1 MADKFDKINNLTD
14 LISSVK
20 AKSQKAK
27 QWFRELIKTTQRAA
41 IPAKF
46 GRAEFRKDRNIDVI
60 RKVAKK
66 DIGAMFLMRYDAK
79 TKDKL
84 PYWDSWPLVFPF
96 APAPGGFYGINIHY
110 LNPTARMT
118 LMMALIR
125 GSQSIGSNELDEN
138 FRLKLSYKF
147 LSSFPPARPCIKRYL
162 MGHVVKR
169 SMYRIAGNDWAYA
182 AGLPMQRFEGDLN
195 NAEIWAQSSLMY

>member
-14 LISSVK
+14 LIQSVK

-41 IPAKF
+41 IPGRF
-46 GRAEFRKDRNIDVI
+46 GRAEFRKERNIDVI
-60 RKVAKK
+60 KKVTRK

-79 TKDKL
+79 TKDRL
-84 PYWDSWPLVFPF
+84 PYWDAWPLVFPF

-118 LMMALIR
+118 LMMALIK
-125 GSQSIGSNELDEN
+125 GSQSFGSKQLDED
-138 FRLKLSYKF
+138 FRLKLSYKV
-147 LSSFPPARPCIKRYL
+147 LSSFPPAVPCIKRYL
-162 MGHVVKR
+162 MGHVVKK
-169 SMYRIAGNDWAYA
+169 SLYRISGEDWAYA
-182 AGLPMQRFEGDLN
+182 AGLPMQLFKKES
-195 NAEIWAQSSLMY
+195 ASYVWKQSASMY

>member
-1 MADKFDKINNLTD
+1 MADKFDKINNLSD

-41 IPAKF
+41 IPGKF
-46 GRAEFRKDRNIDVI
+46 GREEVRKERNIDVI
-60 RKVAKK
+60 KKVTRK

-79 TKDKL
+79 TKDRL
-84 PYWDSWPLVFPF
+84 PYWDAWPLVFPF

-118 LMMALIR
+118 LMMALIK
-125 GSQSIGSNELDEN
+125 GSQSFGSKQLDED
-138 FRLKLSYKF
+138 FRLKLSYKV
-147 LSSFPPARPCIKRYL
+147 LSSFPPAVPCIKRYL
-162 MGHVVKR
+162 MGHVVKK
-169 SMYRIAGNDWAYA
+169 SLYRISGEDWAYA
-182 AGLPMQRFEGDLN
+182 AGLPMQMFKKES
-195 NAEIWAQSSLMY
+195 ASYVWKQSASMY